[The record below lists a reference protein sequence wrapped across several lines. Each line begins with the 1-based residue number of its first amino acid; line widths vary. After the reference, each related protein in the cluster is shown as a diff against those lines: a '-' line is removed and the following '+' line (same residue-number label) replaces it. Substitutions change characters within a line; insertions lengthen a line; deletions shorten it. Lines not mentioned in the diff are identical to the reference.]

1 MQELIILIFLT
12 IATLILKVVFK
23 EKLYHSNKER
33 IIVAGIILVIMIG
46 WEYFSTQ
53 NHIWLYPGTGLLGIY
68 FLGLPIELYYFY
80 IILPYFVF
88 LIFDIIHKRQ
98 YRIK

>member
-12 IATLILKVVFK
+12 IAIFILKVAFK

-53 NHIWLYPGTGLLGIY
+53 NRIWLYPGSGLLGVYI
-68 FLGLPIELYYFY
+68 LGLPIELYYFY

-88 LIFDIIHKRQ
+88 LIFDLIHKRQ
-98 YRIK
+98 N

>member
-12 IATLILKVVFK
+12 VATIILKVKFK

-33 IIVAGIILVIMIG
+33 ILVTLIVLVVMIS

-53 NHIWLYPGTGLLGIY
+53 NNIWQYPGTGMLGVY
-68 FLGLPIELYYFY
+68 VLGLPIELYYFY
-80 IILPYFVF
+80 IVLPYFVF
-88 LIFDIIHKRQ
+88 LIFDLIHKRQ
-98 YRIK
+98 S